1 MSPGPDWRKK
11 ITRAQNNPTSDRSWV
26 HPGQSP
32 TLPVAA
38 HKELDWFG
46 SKMLRS
52 SSPALLVIM
61 ASFQESAIL
70 FWPFSP
76 QSLRE
81 GAVSFSDFAFVPN
94 SFCSQQLPLGSQ
106 RHALGQHLVQPV
118 RAHLPLKEFNRI
130 TH

>member
-11 ITRAQNNPTSDRSWV
+11 VTRAQNNLTSDGSWV

-61 ASFQESAIL
+61 ASFRESAIL

-76 QSLRE
+76 QTPRE
-81 GAVSFSDFAFVPN
+81 GAVYFSDFAFVPN
-94 SFCSQQLPLGSQ
+94 SSHLEARG
-106 RHALGQHLVQPV
+106 HVLGQHLVQPV